1 VTKQALQEAIAEAR
15 RFIAKAAKC
24 KYWRQETDVESGPTA
39 AAVKRA
45 SLDLMK
51 ALAELRRSR

>member
-1 VTKQALQEAIAEAR
+1 MTKAALQDAVAEAR
-15 RFIAKAAKC
+15 RFIRRAEKC

-45 SLDLMK
+45 SLDLTK
-51 ALAELRRSR
+51 ALAELRRSQ